1 MTAASPLFFVV
12 RTDTGANSGMQRC
25 FGAFDSEDEAALLIA
40 QIQNSLRGDFGI
52 YQGAPLATNEGQA

>member
-1 MTAASPLFFVV
+1 M